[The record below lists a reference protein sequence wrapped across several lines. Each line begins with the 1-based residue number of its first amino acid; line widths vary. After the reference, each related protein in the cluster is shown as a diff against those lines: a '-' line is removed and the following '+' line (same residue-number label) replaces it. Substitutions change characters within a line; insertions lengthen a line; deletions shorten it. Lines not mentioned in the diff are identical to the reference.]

1 MPRISFLALLHLG
14 AFVLLAPT
22 VGAQV
27 GGERVTGRLAGG
39 RAVEAV
45 IHRPVNALSA
55 AVRSGD
61 SIIAATPAGGL
72 LRFDGPTPRL
82 ARERWDLD
90 SPIACL
96 GRGPD
101 ESVFAGLTDGR
112 IGRIDPKS
120 LALTEVVRLTQEP
133 VWIGWSSAA
142 GDGKGGFAAVVRGE
156 IHDLAAGRVIKT
168 EKGIS
173 TCLVDREGRLW
184 VGFDGGEW
192 GGRVARVDLR
202 TGTIAEIPPPPQPP
216 TKFDP
221 KPKPYWPGVYGFV
234 ELRDGQVWALGGVLH
249 MGLAEAWIIRVDAL
263 MPSVL
268 LARSKPPNVDF
279 AQMPVGPVAPVTHVV
294 ERDDDLIV
302 LSYSD
307 IFRVDK
313 ALKDWKSADE
323 LDIRYKS
330 GRPDAMASYPAVQA
344 LLPPSRVGESIVVAT
359 AGEGLIVLN
368 GGKTAPLSSNGR
380 LGASEI
386 HRIEKSAEGILFIED
401 DEFPIWTL
409 GSDGW
414 KTVDLAPPFQID
426 PNSDAPE
433 FERDFKAWAETQ
445 VFVAPDE
452 TIYTVSW
459 TGHNPGTV
467 ATARREA
474 GKSILLGLETSSV
487 GGAGTFLTP
496 DGTLWDMDDWLR
508 RFSNGR
514 WKRVAPRSEI
524 RSPSRPYGCLT
535 PKGPPWLVVDRDYE
549 YGSAHPWR
557 LVPDAP
563 DVQRRL
569 TEIELSENGE
579 DLWFKAAIPWD
590 NGLTLFATSA
600 GMRTY
605 DVVADQFDKVDFP
618 IPPEPKKLRALA
630 RDGRGRLWLG
640 GDQGLFLAVAGAKSV
655 EAFDA
660 IPEFHG
666 VEALALAADPAHADG
681 VIASLGAR
689 GVAFV
694 RALEP

>member
-1 MPRISFLALLHLG
+1 MPRISFLVLRSLG
-14 AFVLLAPT
+14 ALVFLAST
-22 VGAQV
+22 AGAQD
-27 GGERVTGRLAGG
+27 GGARVTGRLAGG

-72 LRFDGPTPRL
+72 LRFDGPNPRL

-101 ESVFAGLTDGR
+101 ESVLAGLEDGR
-112 IGRIDPKS
+112 IGRINPTT
-120 LALTEVVRLTQEP
+120 LALTEIARMPHPPTWV
-133 VWIGWSSAA
+133 GWSPAA
-142 GDGKGGFAAVVRGE
+142 NVGKGGVAAVVWE
-156 IHDLAAGRVIKT
+156 EVHDLTTGRVIKAGR
-168 EKGIS
+168 GIS

-184 VGFDGGEW
+184 VGLDRGEW
-192 GGRVARVDLR
+192 DGRVARIDLR
-202 TGTIAEIPPPPQPP
+202 TGAIAEIPPPPRPP
-216 TKFDP
+216 TKTDP

-234 ELRDGQVWALGGVLH
+234 ELRDGQVWALGGTLH
-249 MGLAEAWIIRVDAL
+249 MGLAEAWIIRVDTL
-263 MPSVL
+263 RPIVL
-268 LARSKPPNVDF
+268 LTRIKPPNVDF
-279 AQMPVGPVAPVTHVV
+279 AQIPVGPIAPVTHVV
-294 ERDDDLIV
+294 ERDEDLVV

-307 IFRVDK
+307 VFRVDK
-313 ALKDWKSADE
+313 ALKDWKLADD

-344 LLPPSRVGESIVVAT
+344 LLPPSRVGEGIVVAT
-359 AGEGLIVLN
+359 AGEGLIALT
-368 GGKTAPLSSNGR
+368 GGKAAPPNSTGR
-380 LGASEI
+380 LGASEV

-409 GSDGW
+409 GPDGW
-414 KTVDLAPPFQID
+414 KTVNLAPPFQID

-433 FERDFKAWAETQ
+433 FERDLKAWAETQ

-459 TGHNPGTV
+459 TGHHPGTV
-467 ATARREA
+467 AAARREA
-474 GKSILLGLETSSV
+474 GKSILLGLATSSV
-487 GGAGTFLTP
+487 GGPGTFLTP

-524 RSPSRPYGCLT
+524 RSPSRPYGGLT
-535 PKGPPWLVVDRDYE
+535 AIGPPWLVVDRDYE

-563 DVQRRL
+563 DAEHRL
-569 TEIELSENGE
+569 TEINLSENGE

-590 NGLTLFATSA
+590 NGLVLFATNA

-605 DVVADQFDKVDFP
+605 DVVADRFAKIDFP
-618 IPPEPKKLRALA
+618 IPPEPKKLRSLA

-640 GDQGLFLAVAGAKSV
+640 GDKCLFLAVAGERSV

-660 IPEFHG
+660 IPEFRG
-666 VEALALAADPAHADG
+666 AEVLALAPDPEHADG
-681 VIASLGAR
+681 VIASLGSR
-689 GVAFV
+689 GVAFM
-694 RALEP
+694 RAIEP